1 MSCFE
6 LCFFNVHA
14 KYLPEGFRSQAGSI
28 VIVKVSL
35 AQGRCQ
41 NAHAHPLHKSNKRRF
56 KDPLLKE
63 LCNQSKKCWR
73 KWVDSDRPTQGSLY
87 ESMKDSKK
95 QISTRICAS
104 CLPKWLYQLD
114 PN

>member
-41 NAHAHPLHKSNKRRF
+41 NAHAYPLHNSSSYETEEIKG
-56 KDPLLKE
+56 
-63 LCNQSKKCWR
+63 
-73 KWVDSDRPTQGSLY
+73 VDKGGGGGVGG
-87 ESMKDSKK
+87 
-95 QISTRICAS
+95 
-104 CLPKWLYQLD
+104 
-114 PN
+114 